1 MTILSF
7 MIHAWIFSSEIL
19 ETIDNRIS
27 LKNDE
32 FMENWGALFC
42 NISLE

>member
-7 MIHAWIFSSEIL
+7 MIHAWIFSSEISD
-19 ETIDNRIS
+19 TIDNLIS

-32 FMENWGALFC
+32 FMENWGAHFI
-42 NISLE
+42 NSFVT